1 MDELKN
7 EFDQVVAN
15 NFTLDFIYPTEQQ
28 IKDIAVIHREMT
40 RTVENE
46 VKQVNQSLDEAIE
59 QLRKLQHGDTAVTRQ
74 DIDEKLFQLKNL
86 FKSLDE
92 NGKS

>member
-1 MDELKN
+1 
-7 EFDQVVAN
+7 
-15 NFTLDFIYPTEQQ
+15 
-28 IKDIAVIHREMT
+28 MT

-59 QLRKLQHGDTAVTRQ
+59 QLRKLQQGDTAITKQ
-74 DIDEKLFQLKNL
+74 DIDEKLFLLKDL